1 MLRTMP
7 RAISLVVR
15 GNFGVGDVSVGI
27 NVDTASVPPG
37 VGVGLDP
44 VFVEAGKREHP
55 LRISTRQYMMN
66 MIIRVRGR
74 WRIPCP
80 SKNLSKLSH
89 LKTPCVYACGGCQF
103 ASLQLA
109 SIQIFKPIHCPKP
122 EVFSFTIQ
130 VSGKKRQGTRRPGC
144 IDQFEEPG
152 TLLFFKSSH
161 LQLSSRNLLD
171 KKHLLYYNSC
181 KKMRNL

>member
-37 VGVGLDP
+37 VGAGLAP
-44 VFVEAGKREHP
+44 VFVEAGKREQP
-55 LRISTRQYMMN
+55 LRISSRQYMMN
-66 MIIRVRGR
+66 MIICVRER

-109 SIQIFKPIHCPKP
+109 SIQIINLYIAQNRRSSLSLYKCLVRRGKALGDLAAPI
-122 EVFSFTIQ
+122 
-130 VSGKKRQGTRRPGC
+130 
-144 IDQFEEPG
+144 
-152 TLLFFKSSH
+152 SS
-161 LQLSSRNLLD
+161 Q
-171 KKHLLYYNSC
+171 
-181 KKMRNL
+181 